1 LILGFKEFNTM
12 ALSNKQPLVTLGLMH
27 KVFLAVCLVASLSAC
42 APLLISSVTGG
53 AIVANDRR
61 TSGAQLEDA
70 AISVKAA
77 NAVKS
82 ILGDR
87 GNVNVSSYNRRVL
100 VTGEVNTEEQ
110 KKKVISAIS
119 KVENVQL
126 VVDELAVY
134 IPSALSTRARDT
146 LTTTRVKANLI
157 DAKDLISSAFR
168 VITERGTVYLMGI
181 VTQREADRATDL
193 ASRTPGVLR
202 VVQVL
207 EVISEAELLRMNPPT
222 KTDKPAPAKQ

>member
-1 LILGFKEFNTM
+1 M
-12 ALSNKQPLVTLGLMH
+12 ALSKKQPLATLGLMH
-27 KVFLAVCLVASLSAC
+27 KAFLAVCLVASLSAC
-42 APLLISSVTGG
+42 APVLISSVAGG
-53 AIVANDRR
+53 AIVVSDRR

-70 AISVKAA
+70 AITVKAA
-77 NAVKS
+77 NAAKS

-87 GNVNVSSYNRRVL
+87 GNVSVSSYNRRVL
-100 VTGEVNTEEQ
+100 VTGEVNTEEE

-134 IPSALSTRARDT
+134 IPSALSTRAKDT

-157 DAKDLISSAFR
+157 DAKDLTASAFR

-193 ASRTPGVLR
+193 ASRTPGVSK

-207 EVISEAELLRMNPPT
+207 EVISEAELLGLTPPP
-222 KTDKPAPAKQ
+222 KTDKAATAK

>member
-1 LILGFKEFNTM
+1 M
-12 ALSNKQPLVTLGLMH
+12 ALSKKQPLATLGLIH
-27 KVFLAVCLVASLSAC
+27 KAFLAVCLVASLSAC
-42 APLLISSVTGG
+42 APVLIGG
-53 AIVANDRR
+53 VAGSAIVVVDRR

-70 AISVKAA
+70 AITVKAA
-77 NAVKS
+77 SAAKS

-87 GNVNVSSYNRRVL
+87 GNVSVSSYNRRVL
-100 VTGEVNTEEQ
+100 VTGEVNTEEE

-134 IPSALSTRARDT
+134 IPSALSTRAKDT
-146 LTTTRVKANLI
+146 LTTTRVKANLF
-157 DAKDLISSAFR
+157 DAKDLTASAFR

-193 ASRTPGVLR
+193 ASRTPGVSK

-207 EVISEAELLRMNPPT
+207 EVISEAELLRLTPPP
-222 KTDKPAPAKQ
+222 KTDKADAAK

>member
-1 LILGFKEFNTM
+1 M
-12 ALSNKQPLVTLGLMH
+12 APSKKQPFATLGLMH
-27 KVFLAVCLVASLSAC
+27 KAFLAVCLAASLSAC
-42 APLLISSVTGG
+42 APVLIGGVAGG
-53 AIVANDRR
+53 AMVVSDRR

-70 AISVKAA
+70 AITVKAA
-77 NAVKS
+77 NAAKS

-87 GNVNVSSYNRRVL
+87 GNVSVSSYNRRVL
-100 VTGEVNTEEQ
+100 VTGEVNTEEE

-134 IPSALSTRARDT
+134 IPSALSTQAKDA
-146 LTTTRVKANLI
+146 LITTRVKANLF
-157 DAKDLISSAFR
+157 DAKDLIASAFR
-168 VITERGTVYLMGI
+168 VITQRGTVYLMGI

-193 ASRTPGVLR
+193 ASRTPGVSK

-207 EVISEAELLRMNPPT
+207 EVISEAELLRLAPPL
-222 KTDKPAPAKQ
+222 KTDKAAAAK

>member
-1 LILGFKEFNTM
+1 
-12 ALSNKQPLVTLGLMH
+12 
-27 KVFLAVCLVASLSAC
+27 
-42 APLLISSVTGG
+42 
-53 AIVANDRR
+53 
-61 TSGAQLEDA
+61 
-70 AISVKAA
+70 
-77 NAVKS
+77 
-82 ILGDR
+82 
-87 GNVNVSSYNRRVL
+87 
-100 VTGEVNTEEQ
+100 
-110 KKKVISAIS
+110 
-119 KVENVQL
+119 
-126 VVDELAVY
+126 
-134 IPSALSTRARDT
+134 

>member
-1 LILGFKEFNTM
+1 M
-12 ALSNKQPLVTLGLMH
+12 APSKKQPFATLGSMH
-27 KVFLAVCLVASLSAC
+27 KAFLAVCLAASLSAC
-42 APLLISSVTGG
+42 APVLIGGVAGG
-53 AIVANDRR
+53 AIVVSDRR

-70 AISVKAA
+70 AITVKSA
-77 NAVKS
+77 NAAKS

-87 GNVNVSSYNRRVL
+87 GNVSVSSYNRRVL
-100 VTGEVNTEEQ
+100 VTGEVNTEEE

-134 IPSALSTRARDT
+134 IPSALSTQAKDA
-146 LTTTRVKANLI
+146 LITTRVKAKLF
-157 DAKDLISSAFR
+157 DAKDLIASAFR

-193 ASRTPGVLR
+193 ASRTPGVSK

-207 EVISEAELLRMNPPT
+207 EVVSEAELLRLTPPL
-222 KTDKPAPAKQ
+222 KTDKAAATK

>member
-1 LILGFKEFNTM
+1 M

-42 APLLISSVTGG
+42 APLLISGVTGG

-126 VVDELAVY
+126 VVDELAVF

>member
-1 LILGFKEFNTM
+1 M
-12 ALSNKQPLVTLGLMH
+12 ALSKKQPLATLGLMH
-27 KVFLAVCLVASLSAC
+27 KAFLAVCLVASLSAC
-42 APLLISSVTGG
+42 APVLISGVAGS
-53 AIVANDRR
+53 AIVVSDRR

-70 AISVKAA
+70 AITVKAA
-77 NAVKS
+77 NAAKS
-82 ILGDR
+82 MLGDR
-87 GNVNVSSYNRRVL
+87 SNVSVSSYNRRVL
-100 VTGEVNTEEQ
+100 VTGEVNTEEE

-134 IPSALSTRARDT
+134 IPSALSTRAKDT
-146 LTTTRVKANLI
+146 LTTTRVKANLF
-157 DAKDLISSAFR
+157 DAKDLMAGAFR

-193 ASRTPGVLR
+193 ASRTPGVSK

-207 EVISEAELLRMNPPT
+207 EVISEAELLRLTPPP
-222 KTDKPAPAKQ
+222 KTDKAATAK